1 MFSPIDKKNLMPPL
15 QVIQILSRSNRVT
28 LSVVKDYITK
38 RIQSESQMVAEDY
51 KQIRKYQ
58 EETEKMRSEIAELKT
73 R

>member
-1 MFSPIDKKNLMPPL
+1 MPPL